1 MALSRF
7 SLATTK
13 ESAHRVPLS
22 HGIYAEITL
31 LYSKGGFRPLDWT
44 YPDFR
49 SPAYLAVLND
59 IRARYKA
66 QLHSA

>member
-1 MALSRF
+1 MPRSPCCTRREDF
-7 SLATTK
+7 RSL
-13 ESAHRVPLS
+13 E
-22 HGIYAEITL
+22 
-31 LYSKGGFRPLDWT
+31 WT

-49 SPAYLAVLND
+49 SPVYLAVLND